1 MPAPRWLWRRSGSGN
16 QGRCGGAAM
25 QLALARTRWPL
36 AATVAVLIMAAV
48 AGGLLWRAQDQSA
61 STAVAMTGGNIA
73 RAPDLIRR
81 YGCAGCHTIPGIPGG
96 DGKVGG
102 PLQDIRQRVYV
113 GGVVTNSPD
122 NLIRWIVSPQTFS
135 PRTAMPA
142 TGITE
147 AEGRDVAAY
156 LYSR

>member
-1 MPAPRWLWRRSGSGN
+1 
-16 QGRCGGAAM
+16 M
-25 QLALARTRWPL
+25 QLALSRYRWPVAG
-36 AATVAVLIMAAV
+36 AAAILIAAV
-48 AGGLLWRAQDQSA
+48 AIAGAYWQTQHRSD

-102 PLQDIRQRVYV
+102 PLKDIRQRVYV

-147 AEGRDVAAY
+147 AEARDVAAY